1 MFLLSACKRFHIPWQ
16 HENCKARGRNGFSLS
31 EVLVVMATMVIL
43 MSLIIGSLSRARE
56 LSRIADCLSNL
67 HQLGL
72 AANEYAVRNHGAMP
86 SDSFTVNGT
95 WINELRSY
103 YNNDPATLI
112 CPDAATPSGGVG
124 TATLA
129 WGPINMSGPPYSPG
143 YPWLANAM
151 ASYGLNNNVSAA
163 SNCGAL
169 AAMGTA
175 AIGGTD
181 SFTGNVISASNIT
194 GIGSSTVQGNVLAGG
209 TVTTDGNT
217 GITGTVSQ
225 NVQGLSP
232 PDVATMFAQI
242 EATSQPWP
250 ASSGNLDF
258 STHPVQIINGN
269 FSPSGQMT
277 VTGSGTLLV
286 TGNVDVTG
294 QFPSI
299 HVGGS
304 VNMNIVCLGSVQ
316 FHGQTSINGSIY
328 AAGSVS
334 FNDGYY
340 LHGMVVTNGTFT
352 DRGNGT
358 IIQGP
363 TPSFDPRA
371 NQGKMQPGQPLFA
384 DAIWVDA
391 TPQWTDTVPQNL
403 NLGNF
408 TLANTDDMG
417 IFCVNRHLNQ
427 VNVVNTDGSAHTVPL
442 AQLWQL
448 NWSANFIPQ
457 TVIVQQ
463 SW

>member
-1 MFLLSACKRFHIPWQ
+1 M
-16 HENCKARGRNGFSLS
+16 
-31 EVLVVMATMVIL
+31 
-43 MSLIIGSLSRARE
+43 
-56 LSRIADCLSNL
+56 
-67 HQLGL
+67 
-72 AANEYAVRNHGAMP
+72 AANEYAVRSHGAMP

-95 WINELRSY
+95 WINELKPY

-124 TATLA
+124 AANLA
-129 WGPINMSGPPYSPG
+129 WGSINMSGPPYSPG
-143 YPWLANAM
+143 YPWLANAI

-163 SNCGAL
+163 SNFGAL
-169 AAMGTA
+169 AATGTA

-181 SFTGNVISASNIT
+181 SFMGNVVSANNIT
-194 GIGSSTVQGNVLAGG
+194 GIGKSSVQGSVLAGG
-209 TVTTDGNT
+209 TVTTDGDT
-217 GITGTVSQ
+217 GISGSVTQ

-232 PDVATMFAQI
+232 PDVATIFAQI
-242 EATSQPWP
+242 EAASQPWP
-250 ASSGNLDF
+250 VTSGNLDF
-258 STHPVQIINGN
+258 STHPVQIVNGN

-294 QFPSI
+294 QFPSN

-340 LHGMVVTNGTFT
+340 VHGTVVTDSTFT

-371 NQGKMQPGQPLFA
+371 NQGKPQPGQPLFA
-384 DAIWVDA
+384 DAILADA
-391 TPQWTDTVPQNL
+391 TPQWTDPVPQNL
-403 NLGNF
+403 NLGDF
-408 TLANTDDMG
+408 TLANTDEMG

-448 NWSANFIPQ
+448 RWSADFVPQ
-457 TVIVQQ
+457 TVSVHQ